1 VSYACTLDV
10 SVPSYSCPHRP
21 LALTG
26 LVKLFREPQ
35 YLESSKTDEE
45 PDLVLLQIDVEEQ
58 NVGYQ
63 AAYSKLAA
71 SELPEVDIVAYVR
84 DPQAFAGIK
93 LSEFSRRHG
102 QKARALIGTAEQGTV
117 ARFLAAMAGA
127 GYVI

>member
-1 VSYACTLDV
+1 
-10 SVPSYSCPHRP
+10 
-21 LALTG
+21 
-26 LVKLFREPQ
+26 
-35 YLESSKTDEE
+35 
-45 PDLVLLQIDVEEQ
+45 
-58 NVGYQ
+58 VGYQ